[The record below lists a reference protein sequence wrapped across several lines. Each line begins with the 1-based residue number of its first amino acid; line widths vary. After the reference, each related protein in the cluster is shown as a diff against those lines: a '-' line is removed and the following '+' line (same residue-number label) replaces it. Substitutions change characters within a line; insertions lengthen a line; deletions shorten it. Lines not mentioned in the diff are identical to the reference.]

1 MTDNF
6 IKFAVIGTMLVTA
19 FTCGVG
25 FSHILATHSTQTVT
39 YGSAPSGLAATQRV
53 ATSTQVGPGNATKVF
68 SASPNCAARLIRTQS
83 SDIYILF
90 ADPTNGDLASTT
102 LSGVASFTQ
111 AASTTVSYDGALY
124 GCGAVYIKS
133 PTASTTLTV
142 ADFL

>member
-1 MTDNF
+1 MTNNITKLAIIVLCTLMAF
-6 IKFAVIGTMLVTA
+6 FAFSLVMETRIA
-19 FTCGVG
+19 
-25 FSHILATHSTQTVT
+25 SA
-39 YGSAPSGLAATQRV
+39 SAPSGLTASQRV

-68 SASPNCAARLIRTQS
+68 SASPNCASRLIRTQGT
-83 SDIYILF
+83 DIYILF

-111 AASTTVSYDGALY
+111 AASTTVSYDGGLY

-133 PTASTTLTV
+133 PAASTTLTV

>member
-1 MTDNF
+1 MTDKF
-6 IKFAVIGTMLVTA
+6 IKFAEIGIVLIIVLLG
-19 FTCGVG
+19 GVG

-53 ATSTQVGPGNATKVF
+53 ATTTSVGPGNATKVF
-68 SASPNCAARLIRTQS
+68 NSSPNCAARLIRTQGT
-83 SDIYILF
+83 DIYILF